1 MTNKQK
7 NLTYLKPIKDSLGR
21 PLKDLR
27 ISVMDR
33 CNFRCTYCMPEEKYH
48 PKFKFLPS
56 KQRLSFE
63 DILRITK
70 NFVSLGVDKIR
81 ITGGEPLLR
90 VNLTE
95 LIGDLSRIDGVKDI
109 ALTTNGVLLA
119 KYASELKAAGLDRV
133 TVSLDSIDP
142 NEFKTMTGGRGSLD
156 RVIAGIEEAQVARIK
171 NIKVNAVIKRGINDQ
186 KILKMVEYFR
196 SSSIILRFIEY
207 MDVGNINHWKKSE
220 TVSSQEIVKLI
231 KTKWP
236 MQAIEPNYTGEVAS
250 RYRFK
255 DGKGELGFISSVT
268 KPFCGS
274 CSRAR
279 LSSDGKL
286 YNCLFASTGQ
296 DVKPWLTEG
305 LSDHEIQQ
313 RIYSIWSER
322 ADRYSELRAQNLTEV
337 GKQKVEMYYIGG

>member
-1 MTNKQK
+1 MTK
-7 NLTYLKPIKDSLGR
+7 NRQNLSYLKPIKDSLGR

-48 PKFKFLPS
+48 SKFKFLPS
-56 KQRLSFE
+56 KQRLPFG
-63 DILRITK
+63 DILRIAK

-90 VNLTE
+90 ANLAD
-95 LIGDLSRIDGVKDI
+95 LIGDLSHVDGIRDI

-119 KYASELKAAGLDRV
+119 KYASELKAAGLNRV

-142 NEFKTMTGGRGSLD
+142 NEFKTMTSGRGSLD
-156 RVIAGIEEAQVARIK
+156 RVLAGIEEAQVARLK
-171 NIKVNAVIKRGINDQ
+171 NIKVNAVIKRGSNDQ
-186 KILKMVEYFR
+186 KILELVEHFR
-196 SSSIILRFIEY
+196 STPIVLRFIEY

-220 TVSSQEIVKLI
+220 TVPSREIVKLI
-231 KTKWP
+231 GAKWP
-236 MQAIEPNYTGEVAS
+236 LEGVEPNYEGEVAS

-286 YNCLFASTGQ
+286 YNCLFASTGK
-296 DVKPWLTEG
+296 DVKPWLAEG
-305 LSDHEIQQ
+305 LTDHEIQQ

-322 ADRYSELRAQNLTEV
+322 ADRYSELRSLNLTEV

>member
-1 MTNKQK
+1 MVNNQK
-7 NLTYLKPIKDSLGR
+7 NITYLKPIKDSLGR

-56 KQRLSFE
+56 NQRLSFQ
-63 DILRITK
+63 DIIRITK
-70 NFVSLGVDKIR
+70 NFVSLGVNKIR

-95 LIGDLSRIDGVKDI
+95 LIGDLSRIDGIQDI

-156 RVIAGIEEAQVARIK
+156 RVLAGIEEAQVARIK
-171 NIKVNAVIKRGINDQ
+171 NIKVNAVVKRGINDQ
-186 KILKMVEYFR
+186 KILKMVKYFR

-220 TVSSQEIVKLI
+220 TVPSQEIVDLI
-231 KTKWP
+231 QTKWP
-236 MQAIEPNYTGEVAS
+236 MQAIEPNYKGEVAS

-322 ADRYSELRAQNLTEV
+322 ADRYSELRAQNLSEV

>member
-1 MTNKQK
+1 MVNNQK
-7 NLTYLKPIKDSLGR
+7 NLSYLAPIKDSLGR

-56 KQRLSFE
+56 NQRLSFQ
-63 DILRITK
+63 DIIRITK
-70 NFVSLGVDKIR
+70 NFVSLGVNKIR

-95 LIGDLSRIDGVKDI
+95 LIGDLSRIDGIQDI

-119 KYASELKAAGLDRV
+119 KYASELKAAGLDRI

-156 RVIAGIEEAQVARIK
+156 RVLAGIEEAEVARIK

-220 TVSSQEIVKLI
+220 TVPSQEIVDLI
-231 KTKWP
+231 QTKWP
-236 MQAIEPNYTGEVAS
+236 MQAIEPNYQGEVAS
-250 RYRFK
+250 RYQFK
-255 DGKGELGFISSVT
+255 DGKGELGFISSMT

-286 YNCLFASTGQ
+286 YNCLFASNGK
-296 DVKPWLTEG
+296 DIKPWLTEG